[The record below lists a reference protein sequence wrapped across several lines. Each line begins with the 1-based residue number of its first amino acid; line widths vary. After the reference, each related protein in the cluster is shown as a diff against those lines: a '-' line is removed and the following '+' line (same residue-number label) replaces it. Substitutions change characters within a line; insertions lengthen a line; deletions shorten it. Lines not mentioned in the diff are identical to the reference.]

1 MGGNYQSRG
10 VYVIRARRTVR
21 EGRSPSVCD
30 EINLCRVKI
39 IVMAVSCL
47 IRALRSLTVT
57 QPTLLSS
64 QGLAQTKLGTPVS
77 STVGQCRGFLTTA
90 SLEQNRTYWKERE
103 KYTIRP
109 IGMKKTG
116 GRDYSGKIKTHGIG
130 GGHKQRYR
138 WIDFQRLRYESEKV
152 VKPFEEK
159 VVEVRYD
166 PCRSADIALV
176 AGGNRK
182 RWIIATENMQA
193 GDIIKTSGVIGRM
206 AVSANEGDAYPLG
219 ALPVGT
225 LVNNL
230 EIQPGKGAEYI
241 RAAGTSGVLLR
252 KVNGTAIVQLPSKQ
266 QVQVLETCMVT
277 VGRVS
282 NIDHNKRIIG
292 KAGRNRWLGIRPS
305 SGLWKRKGGWAGRKI
320 KPLPPMKSY
329 VNLPSISAE

>member
-1 MGGNYQSRG
+1 
-10 VYVIRARRTVR
+10 
-21 EGRSPSVCD
+21 
-30 EINLCRVKI
+30 
-39 IVMAVSCL
+39 MAMSGL
-47 IRALRSLTVT
+47 AGALRSLK
-57 QPTLLSS
+57 LSS
-64 QGLAQTKLGTPVS
+64 QMLTQSKPASLVS
-77 STVGQCRGFLTTA
+77 SPLEQFRGFLTTA
-90 SLEQNRTYWKERE
+90 SLDQNRRYWKQRE
-103 KYTIRP
+103 KYTIKP

-116 GRDYSGKIKTHGIG
+116 GRDHTGKIRTHGIG

-138 WIDFQRLRYESEKV
+138 MIDFQRLNYEPGK
-152 VKPFEEK
+152 KDLPFEEK

-193 GDIIKTSGVIGRM
+193 GDVIKTSAVIGRM
-206 AVSANEGDAYPLG
+206 AVSAKEGDAYPLG

-230 EIQPGKGAEYI
+230 EIQPGKGSEYI

-282 NIDHNKRIIG
+282 NIDHDKEIIG

-305 SGLWKRKGGWAGRKI
+305 SGLWQRKGGWAGRKI

-329 VNLPSISAE
+329 VNLPSISAK

>member
-1 MGGNYQSRG
+1 M
-10 VYVIRARRTVR
+10 
-21 EGRSPSVCD
+21 
-30 EINLCRVKI
+30 
-39 IVMAVSCL
+39 MAVSCL
-47 IRALRSLTVT
+47 TRALRSLTLS
-57 QPTLLSS
+57 QPALLSS
-64 QGLAQTKLGTPVS
+64 QAVVQAKLGAQVPS
-77 STVGQCRGFLTTA
+77 AVGQWRGFLTTA
-90 SLEQNRTYWKERE
+90 SLEQNKRYWKQRE
-103 KYTIRP
+103 KYTIRA
-109 IGMKKTG
+109 IGMRKTG
-116 GRDYSGKIKTHGIG
+116 GRDHTGKIRTHGIG
-130 GGHKQRYR
+130 GGHKQKYR
-138 WIDFQRLRYESEKV
+138 WVDFQRLRYEENKESQ
-152 VKPFEEK
+152 PFDEK

-182 RWIIATENMQA
+182 RWIIATENMQT
-193 GDIIKTSGVIGRM
+193 GDVIKTSAVIGRM

-230 EIQPGKGAEYI
+230 ETQPGKGAQYI

-292 KAGRNRWLGIRPS
+292 KAGRNRWLGRRPS
-305 SGLWKRKGGWAGRKI
+305 SGLWQRKGGWAGRKI
-320 KPLPPMKSY
+320 KPLPPMKVY
-329 VNLPSISAE
+329 VNLPSVSS